1 MLMIVMRRV
10 RRCGRLLRV
19 MHQAVRCRHAPMRVW
34 PIHTHADGTERRH
47 AHLNGEESDRHGI
60 PAPASS
66 SHGPLP
72 NVNARRAEKTP
83 GVIFTNS
90 NEKITPGVLPRPTLT
105 PRFQEEIASDIG
117 MPRNRPYRSAVR
129 PSSVRSTRVNFF
141 IGVTSID
148 TRSGLRVILHVPA
161 TWPAMT
167 SACWNLTPPPD

>member
-1 MLMIVMRRV
+1 MIVMRRV

-19 MHQAVRCRHAPMRVW
+19 MHQAVRCRHPSMRVW
-34 PIHTHADGTERRH
+34 PIHTHADGAERRH

-72 NVNARRAEKTP
+72 NVNASRAR
-83 GVIFTNS
+83 GV
-90 NEKITPGVLPRPTLT
+90 RPLHRSAQLGSD
-105 PRFQEEIASDIG
+105 PRFQEEITRDIG